1 VSQIKGGGSKKM
13 PRWLYALLTF
23 TVLTVLIE
31 LLHVPLPSLVVF
43 VVAAL
48 GVVPLAA
55 LIGLAVERIAEHTG
69 ERIGGL
75 LFATFGNATELIIGI
90 FALRAGLVDV
100 VRASIIGSILG
111 NALLVLGVATFVG
124 TVRNGRLRFETRP
137 ASQYA
142 SLLALCVGG
151 LVLPTFAELLSSHAG
166 QPQAQI
172 YQEGVLLSD
181 FIAALLLVGYL
192 ASLLFSVFRVGD
204 TPGESESDTFDPAL
218 GEWSTSAITRLLAY
232 RHHIAK
238 SERHNKTGVL
248 RFIDNTVAAII
259 DHEASQSESPALAED
274 VTTQAA
280 NAGTVSQAVEEQ
292 ASGQPA
298 AQPTS
303 GTAQAPLGQDGAEE
317 PIAKPGSSAGAQ
329 NSVLVPV
336 GHKKPALLP
345 AILLLIGATVAVGWL
360 SDILVG
366 TIGPLTA
373 ALHWNAAFVGLIFI
387 PLIGG
392 LPEYFN
398 TISMALNKRMEMVLA
413 ASAGSSIQIALLM
426 APILV
431 LVSLA
436 APVHLDFVFSIVEL
450 AVLGLATFLFSEIT
464 RDGELVW
471 LEGLLLILLYAMM
484 GGTVFLFGA

>member
-1 VSQIKGGGSKKM
+1 MS
-13 PRWLYALLTF
+13 RWLYGLLLF
-23 TVLTVLIE
+23 AGLTAVIE
-31 LLHVPLPSLVVF
+31 IWHLPLPSLLIF
-43 VVAAL
+43 LCAAL
-48 GVVPLAA
+48 GIIPLAA
-55 LIGLAVERIAEHTG
+55 LIGQAVEHIAEHTG

-90 FALRAGLVDV
+90 FALRAGLIDV

-111 NALLVLGVATFVG
+111 NALLVLGVATFIG
-124 TVRNGRLRFETRP
+124 SVRAGRLHFETRP

-151 LVLPTFAELLSSHAG
+151 LILPTFAELLASHNG

-172 YQEGVLLSD
+172 AQQGALLSD
-181 FIAALLLVGYL
+181 FIAVLLLAGYL
-192 ASLLFSVFRVGD
+192 ASILFSVFRVGD
-204 TPGESESDTFDPAL
+204 KVGDAESDEFDPLL
-218 GEWSTSAITRLLAY
+218 GERSSSAIVRLLAFRQHLARTASPNKSGAL
-232 RHHIAK
+232 RHIDNALSEMLNPAK
-238 SERHNKTGVL
+238 SQPSSEQQT
-248 RFIDNTVAAII
+248 AAP
-259 DHEASQSESPALAED
+259 HEHKP
-274 VTTQAA
+274 
-280 NAGTVSQAVEEQ
+280 
-292 ASGQPA
+292 
-298 AQPTS
+298 
-303 GTAQAPLGQDGAEE
+303 PL
-317 PIAKPGSSAGAQ
+317 I
-329 NSVLVPV
+329 
-336 GHKKPALLP
+336 PALL
-345 AILLLIGATVAVGWL
+345 LLAGATVGVGWL

-366 TIGPLTA
+366 TIEPLTTM
-373 ALHWNAAFVGLIFI
+373 LHWNPAFVGLVFI

-398 TISMALNKRMEMVLA
+398 TISMALEKRMGMVLA

-436 APVHLDFVFSIVEL
+436 TPVRLDLVFSIIEL

>member
-1 VSQIKGGGSKKM
+1 M
-13 PRWLYALLTF
+13 PRWLYGLLLFTVVAAVFAVFHMPVPALLF
-23 TVLTVLIE
+23 
-31 LLHVPLPSLVVF
+31 F

-48 GVVPLAA
+48 GIVPLAA
-55 LIGLAVERIAEHTG
+55 LIGQAVERIAEHTG

-90 FALRAGLVDV
+90 FALRDGLVEV

-124 TVRNGRLRFETRP
+124 SARWGRLHFPARP

-142 SLLALCVGG
+142 SLFALCAGG
-151 LVLPTFAELLSSHAG
+151 LVLPTFAELLASHNG
-166 QPQAQI
+166 QPHAQI
-172 YQEGVLLSD
+172 YQQGVILSD
-181 FIAALLLVGYL
+181 FVAGLLLLGYL
-192 ASLLFSVFRVGD
+192 ASLLFSVFRLGD
-204 TPGESESDTFDPAL
+204 KPGESESDEFDPLL

-232 RHHIAK
+232 RHHLVK
-238 SERHNKTGVL
+238 SERRDKSGVL
-248 RFIDNTVAAII
+248 RLIDTTVATII
-259 DHEASQSESPALAED
+259 DHEASQADASVSM
-274 VTTQAA
+274 TTTASQKSGAA
-280 NAGTVSQAVEEQ
+280 AGTAKSSAETGVPGTQREMDS
-292 ASGQPA
+292 ASLNPEGHSVAPATPIPA
-298 AQPTS
+298 AQAAAAVHP
-303 GTAQAPLGQDGAEE
+303 A
-317 PIAKPGSSAGAQ
+317 
-329 NSVLVPV
+329 
-336 GHKKPALLP
+336 HKPALLP
-345 AILLLIGATVAVGWL
+345 AIVLLIGATAAVGWL

-366 TIGPLTA
+366 TIEPLTVT
-373 ALHWNAAFVGLIFI
+373 LHWNAAFVGLIFV

-398 TISMALNKRMEMVLA
+398 TISMALEKRMEMVLA

-431 LVSLA
+431 LISLA
-436 APVHLDFVFSIVEL
+436 MPMRLDFVFSIVEL

-484 GGTVFLFGA
+484 AGTVFLFGA